1 VLFLFPTSYGIE
13 FHFQNRFSGIQKK
26 ILWLDKEFSPFCNPL
41 IFSLSLKSKENNLGQ
56 YNDIQKTI
64 IEACKQGDERHK
76 YQLYKLYSKAMFNI
90 CYRMMNNR
98 EEAEDMLQEAFTQ
111 AFVKLDSYRYESGF
125 GAWLKRIVI
134 NTCIN
139 AKNKRKVELTLLD
152 EMNRIDQPEQ
162 DDNNEEEILL
172 TVAGITKAMEKL
184 PEGGRIIFSLYLLE
198 GYDHSEISQI
208 LNITEST
215 SKSQY
220 MRAKRRIAEILK
232 EQKTGSYE
240 Y

>member
-1 VLFLFPTSYGIE
+1 
-13 FHFQNRFSGIQKK
+13 
-26 ILWLDKEFSPFCNPL
+26 
-41 IFSLSLKSKENNLGQ
+41 LSLKPKVNKLEH
-56 YNDIQKTI
+56 YEEIHKTI
-64 IEACKQGDERHK
+64 IEACKNGDERQK
-76 YQLYKLYSKAMFNI
+76 YKLYQLYSKAMFNV

-111 AFVKLDSYRYESGF
+111 AFMKLESYRFESGF

-139 AKNKRKVELTLLD
+139 AKNKRKVELTFMD
-152 EMNRIDQPEQ
+152 EMHRFDQPEQ
-162 DDNNEEEILL
+162 YDNNDEEVML

-198 GYDHSEISQI
+198 GYDHGEISQI
-208 LNITEST
+208 MNITEST
-215 SKSQY
+215 SKSQF
-220 MRAKRRIAEILK
+220 MRAKRRIIEILK

-240 Y
+240 N

>member
-1 VLFLFPTSYGIE
+1 M
-13 FHFQNRFSGIQKK
+13 
-26 ILWLDKEFSPFCNPL
+26 PFCNPL
-41 IFSLSLKSKENNLGQ
+41 FFSLSLKSKVNKLGQ
-56 YNDIQKTI
+56 YDDIHKTI
-64 IEACKQGDERHK
+64 IEACKNGDERQK
-76 YQLYKLYSKAMFNI
+76 YKLYQLYSKAMFNV

-111 AFVKLDSYRYESGF
+111 AFMKLESYRFESGF

-139 AKNKRKVELTLLD
+139 AKNKRKVELTLMD
-152 EMNRIDQPEQ
+152 EMHRFDQPEL
-162 DDNNEEEILL
+162 DDNNEEEVLL

-198 GYDHSEISQI
+198 GYDHGEISQI

-220 MRAKRRIAEILK
+220 MRAKRRIIEILK
-232 EQKTGSYE
+232 EQKTGSYAN
-240 Y
+240 